1 MWFPPTVFWHRLA
14 REEIVMHMLSSFRLT
29 IRACLSKIH
38 PVDKSLI
45 LIMFLLLLQSA
56 YNMFSQAAAQ
66 QTISEIDIIV
76 RTSAA
81 SIFGYFLSG
90 NFVRHTASVSPSP
103 AGQQTHT
110 IMTADYSQ
118 MRSAELFTAEP
129 SSADMDSSEAS
140 QPTQALESSPLKPS
154 DPSCL
159 QVIIAAGIGLFCL
172 CALLLLRWLAQQDPA
187 IAQSDSVSATVVQF
201 RDFIS
206 GCVGFLIGHPT
217 QSNTQT

>member
-1 MWFPPTVFWHRLA
+1 MR
-14 REEIVMHMLSSFRLT
+14 MLSSFLLSVRT
-29 IRACLSKIH
+29 RLSKIH
-38 PVDKSLI
+38 PVDRSLI

-56 YNMFSQAAAQ
+56 YNMFAQADAQ
-66 QTISEIDIIV
+66 QTVSEIDIIV

-90 NFVRHTASVSPSP
+90 NFIRNTSSVSPSP
-103 AGQQTHT
+103 VAQQTRMM
-110 IMTADYSQ
+110 MTADYSQ
-118 MRSAELFTAEP
+118 MRSAELPAAEP
-129 SSADMDSSEAS
+129 SSAGTEQPADTSEPA
-140 QPTQALESSPLKPS
+140 QALETSDLETS

-159 QVIIAAGIGLFCL
+159 QVVIAAGIGLFCL
-172 CALLLLRWLAQQDPA
+172 LALLLLRWLAQQDPA

-217 QSNTQT
+217 QSNTQA